1 VSWKEARLC
10 LAHAPGSVTP
20 LFGATLGSVE
30 EAGDRLAVCA
40 LEEGAGSQTKIHG
53 VGDGAVWISEQM
65 EAQFGTQAQYLVDFC
80 HLVDYLSAAGD
91 AIAGNDKPAWMEEK
105 KNWLKDNRGQEVL
118 EALRPFLAAATPCG
132 VVV

>member
-1 VSWKEARLC
+1 MGRSGL
-10 LAHAPGSVTP
+10 
-20 LFGATLGSVE
+20 
-30 EAGDRLAVCA
+30 
-40 LEEGAGSQTKIHG
+40 
-53 VGDGAVWISEQM
+53 
-65 EAQFGTQAQYLVDFC
+65 AQYLVDFC